1 MTNHIKQI
9 IKKIAK
15 SGFFHSITIRDNRIT
30 FKNVDNV
37 LFCFD
42 PLPDPEIPNLGIFHA
57 GYVSTWQ
64 EQKPTFESEY
74 NYFRHGGM
82 CARYSHF
89 YMQETDNPDFILRA
103 SLSITLN

>member
-74 NYFRHGGM
+74 NTLGM
-82 CARYSHF
+82 VECARYNHF
-89 YMQETDNPDFILRA
+89 FMEQTDNPDYILRA
-103 SLSITLN
+103 AKQITLP

>member
-1 MTNHIKQI
+1 MNKHIKQI

-57 GYVSTWQ
+57 GYVSTWE

-74 NYFRHGGM
+74 NTYGM
-82 CARYSHF
+82 VECSRYNPF
-89 YMQETDNPDFILRA
+89 FMEQTDNPDFILRA
-103 SLSITLN
+103 AKQITLP